1 MIAVEIFS
9 LPMPKVFELFFMDD
23 EEIKGEIILGRLLE
37 YFEKPPNYVISGYV
51 VKILLN
57 LLIGNAPRVVDYLF
71 KNGKIFNIYRY
82 LESTSMAD
90 FLLKIVIV
98 DDVLLNNKIK

>member
-1 MIAVEIFS
+1 M
-9 LPMPKVFELFFMDD
+9 
-23 EEIKGEIILGRLLE
+23 
-37 YFEKPPNYVISGYV
+37 ISGYV
-51 VKILLN
+51 VKILQN

-71 KNGKIFNIYRY
+71 KNGKILNIARY